1 MNFTPVAKRLMA
13 KRIKKLETAAQS
25 PVETQVR
32 QLRWLLFH
40 GANSKFGKEADFE
53 SVLHLGDPRLA
64 FSRLIPARDYET
76 LRPYAMRMLRGEKD
90 VLWPG
95 YCESF
100 AISSGTSGGRSKII
114 PITDH
119 ALRLNHYDGASDV
132 VAFYLAANPASRLF
146 AGKGLIL
153 GGSFEKPL
161 PCSSITAR
169 AGDLS
174 ATLIDRIPG
183 AASLFRTPS
192 KETALMS
199 DWSEKLDRIAREAA
213 AERVTNLSG
222 VPSWMLKVL
231 ERSLDISGKDSL
243 AELWPDL
250 ETFFYGGISF
260 LPYRGEYS
268 RICGDKKLI
277 FFPTYNASEGFF
289 ASASH
294 LQRPGSADREE
305 MTLLLDA
312 TIYYEFYPVGH
323 TEPDGPLESDPVM
336 IEDLKVGDTYELV
349 ITAPNGLYRYRL
361 GDCVTVTDTA
371 PLTIHIAGRTKS
383 EINAFGEEV
392 MEHHANGAT
401 EEACRL
407 TGASVENYT
416 VAPIFAADGRKGR
429 HQWLIEWS
437 TPPDSMEKFARVL
450 DESLRRLC
458 CDYDAKRQGDI
469 FLDAPE
475 ITVAE
480 QGAFDRWLQSVG
492 NRRLGGQ
499 RKVPRL
505 SSTRKIID
513 EII

>member
-76 LRPYAMRMLRGEKD
+76 LRP
-90 VLWPG
+90 
-95 YCESF
+95 
-100 AISSGTSGGRSKII
+100 SGTSGGRSKII

-371 PLTIHIAGRTKS
+371 PVIEVVMEFIAATGHDPTDMLVLAQATSPFTKPDDFRS
-383 EINAFGEEV
+383 LRSAVEEKRADSYISCLRSKRFIWHSDGTPLSYRIDAKPLRQAFGGTLIE
-392 MEHHANGAT
+392 
-401 EEACRL
+401 
-407 TGASVENYT
+407 TGAFYAST
-416 VAPIFAADGRKGR
+416 V
-429 HQWLIEWS
+429 
-437 TPPDSMEKFARVL
+437 
-450 DESLRRLC
+450 
-458 CDYDAKRQGDI
+458 GDI
-469 FLDAPE
+469 
-475 ITVAE
+475 TRS
-480 QGAFDRWLQSVG
+480 G
-492 NRRLGGQ
+492 RL
-499 RKVPRL
+499 L
-505 SSTRKIID
+505 SGRIGIVETSPGTDIDID
-513 EII
+513 EPIDWLKAEALAKAGTMIQ